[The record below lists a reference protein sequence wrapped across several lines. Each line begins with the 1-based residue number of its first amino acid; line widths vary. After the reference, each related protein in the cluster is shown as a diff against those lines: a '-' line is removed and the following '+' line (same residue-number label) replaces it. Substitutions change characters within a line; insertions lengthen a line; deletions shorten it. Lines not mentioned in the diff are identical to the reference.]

1 MGIKTP
7 LHMLEALKKARAD
20 GRYRVLAERSNSGVD
35 FCSNDYLG
43 LSKEVA
49 RSVEFTELLSQVE
62 GQIGATG
69 SRLVS
74 GTTESHVL
82 LEEKLAQFFRAEA
95 ALFFGSGYEANLA
108 LMSCIGSRGDTI
120 IFDKNIHAS
129 MRDGIRLSQARSYSF
144 RHNDLEDLRSKV
156 ANANGE
162 VFVAVESLYSMD
174 GDIAPLDG
182 LCRLS
187 QEMGFKLVVDEAHST
202 GIFGSYGEGL
212 VCEYGQAD
220 ICFARVHT
228 FGKAAGYKGA
238 CIVGGTTLK
247 DYLINFSRPFIYS
260 TAPDLITIALIQE
273 VLVLLRAAT
282 DRRKQ
287 LVSNIAL
294 WGELV
299 GAARQATCFRPGSP
313 VQVFKISG
321 NEAVMAA
328 QELLERASFLVKG
341 IRSPTVPEGAE
352 RIRICLHNFNSTDDI
367 RRLWE
372 LLQNNFLT

>member
-1 MGIKTP
+1 MGIEPP
-7 LHMLEALKKARAD
+7 LHIVEALKKARAD
-20 GRYRVLAERSNSGVD
+20 GRYRVLAETTNSSVD

-49 RSVEFTELLSQVE
+49 LSINFTELLSETE

-95 ALFFGSGYEANLA
+95 ALFFGSGYEANLG
-108 LMSCIGSRGDTI
+108 LMSCIASRGDTI

-144 RHNDLEDLRSKV
+144 RHNDLEDLRRKV
-156 ANANGE
+156 ENAHGE

-174 GDIAPLDG
+174 GDKAPLDG
-182 LCRLS
+182 LFRLS

-212 VCEYGQAD
+212 VCEYGHAE

-238 CIVGGTTLK
+238 CIVGDATLK
-247 DYLINFSRPFIYS
+247 EYLVNFSRPFIYS
-260 TAPDLITIALIQE
+260 TAPDLITVALIQE

-282 DRRKQ
+282 DRRAQ
-287 LVSNIAL
+287 LMSNIAL
-294 WGELV
+294 WGELA
-299 GAARQATCFRPGSP
+299 GATRQADYFRQESP
-313 VQVFKISG
+313 VQVFKIAG

-328 QELLERASFLVKG
+328 QEFLERSSLLVKG
-341 IRSPTVPEGAE
+341 IRSPTVPEGTE
-352 RIRICLHNFNSTDDI
+352 RIRICLHSFNSTDDI
-367 RRLWE
+367 RRLWK
-372 LLQNNFLT
+372 LLVNNFLT